1 MPRVVLPVTTW
12 RAVAREL
19 TGTHTAAAPPGLA
32 ERIHALLLQAPQG
45 WSDQDLV
52 LELDEGSAEAVRAI
66 HAALTGAD
74 RHSEP
79 RSAAV
84 AEADRIIREHQQRG

>member
-1 MPRVVLPVTTW
+1 MPRVVLPLAAW
-12 RAVAREL
+12 KAVAREL
-19 TGTHTAAAPPGLA
+19 AGSHTADAPPGLA
-32 ERIHALLLQAPQG
+32 ERVHAVLIQAPQG
-45 WSDQDLV
+45 WPDQEIA

-79 RSAAV
+79 RSSAV